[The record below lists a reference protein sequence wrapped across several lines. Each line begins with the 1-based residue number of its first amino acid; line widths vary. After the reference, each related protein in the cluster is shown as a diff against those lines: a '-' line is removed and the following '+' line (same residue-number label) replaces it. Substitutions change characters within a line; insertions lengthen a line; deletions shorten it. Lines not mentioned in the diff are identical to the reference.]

1 MGCSWAT
8 GRGAALEVGGLE
20 MGSWG
25 RAGPVAG
32 KLEVVVDHKLC
43 CWGGDCGVQP
53 LLFKASRPSLVPSG
67 LHVAL
72 MSCLERGWM
81 QDKERAGDR
90 KWLCV
95 LLEEQIHLPFQ
106 SQDVIASSLLLR
118 LEICVTRDVERICGS
133 GGGGEVGFSRH
144 LLWLWAPYWVG
155 PGRLDVQGSAGVVS
169 LVLRMEM
176 CEQEREQ
183 VNLAAGQDQNGS
195 QQQGWKWSWAGAHVH
210 TW

>member
-1 MGCSWAT
+1 MLL
-8 GRGAALEVGGLE
+8 GRGLWGPTTVVQGLQAIFSAEWSACCSDELSRERMDAGQGEGWRQEV
-20 MGSWG
+20 
-25 RAGPVAG
+25 
-32 KLEVVVDHKLC
+32 
-43 CWGGDCGVQP
+43 
-53 LLFKASRPSLVPSG
+53 
-67 LHVAL
+67 
-72 MSCLERGWM
+72 
-81 QDKERAGDR
+81 
-90 KWLCV
+90 LCV

-176 CEQEREQ
+176 CEQESEQ

-195 QQQGWKWSWAGAHVH
+195 QQQGWKWSWAGAHVV
-210 TW
+210 TTNLGSPDLSCFPSAEI